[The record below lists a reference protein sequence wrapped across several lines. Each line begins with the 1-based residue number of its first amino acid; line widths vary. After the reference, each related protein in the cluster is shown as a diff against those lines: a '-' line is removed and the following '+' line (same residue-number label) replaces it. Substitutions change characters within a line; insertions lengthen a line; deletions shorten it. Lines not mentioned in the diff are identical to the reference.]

1 MTGTDQS
8 KIQFVALMERYCQLG
23 RLLPAAEDIDFDDGA
38 EIAEIKTVLAEMKKT
53 KSELDQ
59 LLRRGG
65 AFRD

>member
-8 KIQFVALMERYCQLG
+8 KIKFFALMERYCQLG
-23 RLLPAAEDIDFDDGA
+23 RLLPAADDIDFDDGA

-59 LLRRGG
+59 LLKERTRLSY
-65 AFRD
+65 